1 MNPNP
6 KSDSAFENLLDEA
19 APPTLLIT
27 ADGILFGHNAAAAEF
42 LDSDLVRQRGH
53 DILDR
58 LSLTPGAL
66 LREIRAAATNSGE
79 TGLFL
84 EIERGGQR
92 TPHTGLAWH
101 FPQSHDP
108 PLIKLTWDRRIGG
121 RGSVMFTDAD
131 GSATPD
137 TIANERRLRR
147 ELEETV
153 EQLAVTSQLLLRRER
168 DVRLSEERYALAV
181 QGAGIWDWNL
191 ETSEIYY
198 SPYLA
203 EVLGYSYDEFL
214 EVIGESIK
222 TIVHPDDLGPYLRA
236 LNAHLQAPEAPYA
249 SEHRFRTKSGQ
260 YRWFQARGQSL
271 CNDRG
276 KPIRMTGF
284 ISDIHRLKETEEAL
298 RKSEARLKE
307 AQRIAQIG
315 DFSRDLETDRLEWSE
330 AVYNIF
336 GLEPGTSAITYD
348 RFKKMV
354 HPDDVDELE
363 ASIRH
368 AAETKAAHQFEYRII
383 RPDGTLRWIAV
394 RAQTTADQGGASHQL
409 VGTVQDITYQKNTEA
424 ALNRAKEDAE
434 YANRTKS
441 EFLAHM
447 SHELRTPLN
456 SILGFSEIISREML
470 GSVRPQYREYSTMM
484 LDAGRHLLKLIN
496 DVLDVS
502 KIEAGNLE
510 IDDETVDTSAL
521 IGEVLALLAH
531 SAPQGDV
538 RLLIEA
544 PGTGGLK
551 MLGDERRLKQILV
564 NLVNN
569 AIKFSPGGE
578 VRVSAHL
585 DHGAVTFTVSD
596 TGCGIAPEDIPIIL
610 DPFTQI
616 RDNAHLSMEGTGL
629 GLNLSKRLTELHG
642 GRLAIESELGRGT
655 NVTVSF
661 PAWRT
666 VAENE

>member
-1 MNPNP
+1 MNPSP
-6 KSDSAFENLLDEA
+6 KHDPAFDNLLEDA
-19 APPTLLIT
+19 APPTLLLT
-27 ADGILFGHNAAAAEF
+27 ADGILFGHNAAAVEF
-42 LDSDLVRQRGH
+42 LGSNLARLRGH

-66 LREIRAAATNSGE
+66 LKEIRAAVPEAVETN
-79 TGLFL
+79 LFL
-84 EIERGGQR
+84 EIERGGHR
-92 TPHTGLAWH
+92 TPHMALAWH

-108 PLIKLTWDRRIGG
+108 PLIKLTWDRRVGG
-121 RGSVMFTDAD
+121 RGSYMFSGAD

-153 EQLAVTSQLLLRRER
+153 EQLAATSQLLLRRER
-168 DVRLSEERYALAV
+168 EVRLSEERYALAV

-191 ETSEIYY
+191 ETNDIYY

-203 EVLGYSYDEFL
+203 EVLGYGYDEFL

-222 TIVHPDDLGPYLRA
+222 TIVHPDDLRPYLRT
-236 LNAHLQAPEAPYA
+236 LNTHLQAPEIPYS
-249 SEHRFRTKSGQ
+249 SEHRFRTKSGE

-284 ISDIHRLKETEEAL
+284 ISDIHRLKETEAAL
-298 RKSEARLKE
+298 LESEARLKE

-336 GLEPGTSAITYD
+336 GLDPDGPDVPYD
-348 RFKKMV
+348 RFKTMV
-354 HPDDVDELE
+354 HPDDIEQLE
-363 ASIRH
+363 ASIRN
-368 AAETKAAHQFEYRII
+368 AAETKSAHQFEYRII

-394 RAQTTADQGGASHQL
+394 RAHAIADDDGQSRKL
-409 VGTVQDITYQKNTEA
+409 VGTVQDITCQKDTEA

-456 SILGFSEIISREML
+456 SILGFSEIISQEML
-470 GSVRPQYREYSTMM
+470 GSVRPQYREYSVMI
-484 LDAGRHLLKLIN
+484 LDASRHLLKLIN
-496 DVLDVS
+496 DVLDLS

-510 IDDETVDTSAL
+510 IDDETVDTTVL
-521 IGEVLALLAH
+521 IDEVLALLAH
-531 SAPQGDV
+531 SAEQSGV
-538 RLLIEA
+538 RLLIQE
-544 PGTGGLK
+544 PGPDSLRL
-551 MLGDERRLKQILV
+551 LGDERRLKQILV

-569 AIKFSPGGE
+569 AIKFSPDGE
-578 VRVSAHL
+578 VRVSAAL
-585 DHGAVTFTVSD
+585 DQGCVNLTVAD
-596 TGCGIAPEDIPIIL
+596 TGCGIAPADIPIIL

-642 GRLAIESELGRGT
+642 GGLAIESEIGRST
-655 NVTVSF
+655 VVTATF

-666 VAENE
+666 VAAHE

>member
-1 MNPNP
+1 M
-6 KSDSAFENLLDEA
+6 
-19 APPTLLIT
+19 
-27 ADGILFGHNAAAAEF
+27 
-42 LDSDLVRQRGH
+42 
-53 DILDR
+53 
-58 LSLTPGAL
+58 
-66 LREIRAAATNSGE
+66 
-79 TGLFL
+79 
-84 EIERGGQR
+84 
-92 TPHTGLAWH
+92 
-101 FPQSHDP
+101 
-108 PLIKLTWDRRIGG
+108 
-121 RGSVMFTDAD
+121 
-131 GSATPD
+131 
-137 TIANERRLRR
+137 
-147 ELEETV
+147 
-153 EQLAVTSQLLLRRER
+153 
-168 DVRLSEERYALAV
+168 
-181 QGAGIWDWNL
+181 
-191 ETSEIYY
+191 
-198 SPYLA
+198 
-203 EVLGYSYDEFL
+203 LGYGYDEFL
-214 EVIGESIK
+214 EAIGESIK
-222 TIVHPDDLGPYLRA
+222 TIVHPDDLRPYLRT
-236 LNAHLQAPEAPYA
+236 LNAHLQAPEAPYS
-249 SEHRFRTKSGQ
+249 SEHRFRTKGGE

-284 ISDIHRLKETEEAL
+284 ISDIHRLKETEAAL
-298 RKSEARLKE
+298 RESEARLKE

-336 GLEPGTSAITYD
+336 GLDPDGPDGPEVPYD

-354 HPDDVDELE
+354 HPDDIEQLE

-368 AAETKAAHQFEYRII
+368 AAETKSAHQFEYRIV
-383 RPDGTLRWIAV
+383 RPDGAMRWIAV
-394 RAQTTADQGGASHQL
+394 RAHTIGDEGGQSRKL

-456 SILGFSEIISREML
+456 SILGFSEIISQEML
-470 GSVRPQYREYSTMM
+470 GDVRPQYREYSEMI

-496 DVLDVS
+496 DVLDLS

-510 IDDETVDTSAL
+510 IDDETVDTAML

-531 SAPQGDV
+531 SAEQNGV
-538 RLLIEA
+538 QLLIQE
-544 PGTGGLK
+544 PGTESLK
-551 MLGDERRLKQILV
+551 VLGDERRLKQILV

-578 VRVSAHL
+578 VRVSAEL
-585 DHGAVTFTVSD
+585 NQGGVCFTIAD
-596 TGCGIAPEDIPIIL
+596 NGCGIAPADIPIIL

-642 GRLAIESELGRGT
+642 GHLAIESELGRGT
-655 NVTVSF
+655 VVTVAF

-666 VAENE
+666 VAADE